1 MKTCRIHILL
11 IFLLTVI
18 AHVCNA
24 QTDEIV
30 TLKDEVI
37 LCHITREDSTRV
49 FFKIGGNAGSV
60 EASLLRTEI
69 KAIRYAPP
77 QDIPSPSI
85 NPSQIVKDKET
96 APVTSQNNTLHV
108 TLPAHA
114 KQNSAQF
121 LVGYAIPVGKF
132 AETASDSGDIRP
144 GLIGQNLQLGFQHTT
159 KQNIIIGLQLFATQ
173 NQLNTDPLRSYY
185 KSLIDSAWMAERAVW
200 RAFGIHVTAGYKKE
214 FNDFFV
220 SARIQAGFSTLV
232 HPQYKLYTNSSNYR
246 EYQKSNTDALSFGG
260 GLSLGYRLLQDLYV
274 IADASVVSGLF
285 TFKEILIQGEEPTAG
300 FPNRISRTKRD
311 VKQNYQNLML
321 NIGLSYRF

>member
-1 MKTCRIHILL
+1 MKTCRLHILL

-85 NPSQIVKDKET
+85 NPSHIVKEKET

-114 KQNSAQF
+114 KQNSRALPSWRRLIWLAPLGGVEQF
-121 LVGYAIPVGKF
+121 DGPGPPR
-132 AETASDSGDIRP
+132 ASRP
-144 GLIGQNLQLGFQHTT
+144 CGH
-159 KQNIIIGLQLFATQ
+159 
-173 NQLNTDPLRSYY
+173 
-185 KSLIDSAWMAERAVW
+185 
-200 RAFGIHVTAGYKKE
+200 
-214 FNDFFV
+214 
-220 SARIQAGFSTLV
+220 
-232 HPQYKLYTNSSNYR
+232 
-246 EYQKSNTDALSFGG
+246 
-260 GLSLGYRLLQDLYV
+260 
-274 IADASVVSGLF
+274 
-285 TFKEILIQGEEPTAG
+285 
-300 FPNRISRTKRD
+300 
-311 VKQNYQNLML
+311 
-321 NIGLSYRF
+321 